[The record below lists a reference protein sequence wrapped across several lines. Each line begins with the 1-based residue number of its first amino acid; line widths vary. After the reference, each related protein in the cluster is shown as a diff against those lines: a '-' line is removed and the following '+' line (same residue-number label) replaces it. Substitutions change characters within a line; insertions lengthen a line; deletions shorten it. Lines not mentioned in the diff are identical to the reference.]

1 MISARTHFNLLNA
14 PASTNNGGKGK
25 RPAPPV
31 PSEASNSNGRCTS
44 KANDF
49 SLFSIKKS
57 EIDLIVLPEGNVDEL
72 QDDSQDM
79 NINQSDIELESQ
91 KAENNVLT
99 NNGKCLENGLHMSKE
114 TKSDVNLKLET
125 LNGNSTEN
133 LIPFDTHISD
143 TMNEFYDDD
152 LIGGDESLIVHGL
165 ESINMDDRLR
175 LTQQIW
181 YLPHINRAT
190 VVHYLQG
197 KAVGVFIVR
206 QSSKPQ
212 TLAISVRLPHGHG
225 PHIEH
230 YLIERRNTSKSNCLF
245 RLEGSEHYFSTILN
259 LVTHYSNCCDELP
272 VRLKLV
278 PVLQAATSGQSQLS
292 SLALLGQEFWQSKF
306 VQLKQLPKNSLNT
319 ETLEIVNS
327 ENISIELDKK
337 KGSPE
342 TCLKESEVALS
353 KPKLPPRRH
362 NSNCSVFT
370 DKSSSSAQSNTA
382 LDSPPP
388 PPPPSTKIKSSSPV
402 IVDSI
407 KLRKEF
413 LKPQHLPPLPPK
425 NETNNFALPLIGES
439 LTKPSTRIELPP
451 PIPPRTKI
459 DGNNSKNSPPPPR
472 PTVSKRSS
480 PTVNNLNDLLSP
492 TSMTESEII
501 DLVQQQN
508 KIDERVP
515 PLPNKGGIRANYYNH
530 VVSSQDKII
539 FPSQPSPSPEKKSS
553 PINLSKSDSSNV
565 SNLCDVYTQTE
576 SVKTNEQK
584 QKAKQNLEKTNS
596 NISVSTFYM
605 DPIDALV
612 VINQAKSSF
621 IESNSQKRHSDP
633 ELSHNVKDTTST
645 TTHGTEY
652 IGFGS
657 SINSSLGLSLE
668 SLLESFRNRFPTA
681 STIDDIKTG
690 SCRSKGNVEQKSNQ
704 LPVRHDAGF
713 STVDSQ
719 WFWHDCKKG
728 IRSNVES
735 RELKENKNQCSNGNK
750 MENNF
755 RQIKRDSIAASERS
769 DVTTAEDLIGVQS
782 PEFVVPKITL
792 MNNLDPVIS
801 GIVSNGTGFYD
812 NLTKEEMKKA
822 GSFRSEKSVHTD
834 TGTEFS
840 EPWNMEMV
848 ESRILSEIGSTSVVG
863 PTASSNGKN
872 FCFEERESQII
883 DLKTCDSTTQLLN
896 TDIIHFNSYLLNQET
911 PQIDD
916 SLNDDYD
923 NVADDEIYG
932 EYEPNGVHQNF
943 NPHSRVIRRDD
954 SEVTLKEHQ
963 NDDSSN
969 KLIMLEIVNRISNY
983 VIDLASRKDNTFAM
997 SIDNFIE
1004 CTKESTETN
1013 PNVILGYIRQF
1024 MNGMKN
1030 YLLKHGEGEFIQIV
1044 KLERSHLKPNQFLNI
1059 DSILECTLQKL
1070 IIKPLKNHIYELCI
1084 RAYNSNG
1091 SLKILSH
1098 NIKLAQNKS
1107 PEELGV
1113 SSELLPIDSNVMAEI
1128 QQNLR
1133 RLQQSYSPIKKLEY
1147 LLRSISILNT
1157 SCQERINQ
1165 LNSATNGNS
1174 KLQKSL
1180 SDQDMLPLLLYVIVH
1195 CGVIS
1200 IEIEIEYMLGLLHSS
1215 ILNGGDGSYYL
1226 TVWSSA
1232 IQVLKNMFSLN
1243 ESNHL
1248 VNGNNSKSSGPALK
1262 SQSPFSFRKKL
1273 IDSGPFSKCKEDSPS
1288 FTPKPLANLQ
1298 AYMKVLI
1305 PNELTSSIACKT
1317 VPVRSNMTTKE
1328 VCRMIAHTYRIT
1340 NPEDYAL
1347 YRIKD
1352 LDEQQLLDGDYPLT
1366 IKNELINR
1374 GETPMFAYKRCDAKF
1389 IWPTAF
1395 PVTP

>member
-1 MISARTHFNLLNA
+1 M
-14 PASTNNGGKGK
+14 
-25 RPAPPV
+25 
-31 PSEASNSNGRCTS
+31 
-44 KANDF
+44 
-49 SLFSIKKS
+49 
-57 EIDLIVLPEGNVDEL
+57 
-72 QDDSQDM
+72 
-79 NINQSDIELESQ
+79 
-91 KAENNVLT
+91 
-99 NNGKCLENGLHMSKE
+99 
-114 TKSDVNLKLET
+114 
-125 LNGNSTEN
+125 
-133 LIPFDTHISD
+133 
-143 TMNEFYDDD
+143 
-152 LIGGDESLIVHGL
+152 
-165 ESINMDDRLR
+165 
-175 LTQQIW
+175 
-181 YLPHINRAT
+181 
-190 VVHYLQG
+190 
-197 KAVGVFIVR
+197 
-206 QSSKPQ
+206 
-212 TLAISVRLPHGHG
+212 
-225 PHIEH
+225 
-230 YLIERRNTSKSNCLF
+230 
-245 RLEGSEHYFSTILN
+245 
-259 LVTHYSNCCDELP
+259 VTHYSNCCDELP

-382 LDSPPP
+382 LDSPP

-932 EYEPNGVHQNF
+932 EYEPNDVHQNF
-943 NPHSRVIRRDD
+943 NPHSKVIRRDD

-1013 PNVILGYIRQF
+1013 PNV
-1024 MNGMKN
+1024 
-1030 YLLKHGEGEFIQIV
+1030 
-1044 KLERSHLKPNQFLNI
+1044 
-1059 DSILECTLQKL
+1059 
-1070 IIKPLKNHIYELCI
+1070 
-1084 RAYNSNG
+1084 
-1091 SLKILSH
+1091 
-1098 NIKLAQNKS
+1098 
-1107 PEELGV
+1107 
-1113 SSELLPIDSNVMAEI
+1113 
-1128 QQNLR
+1128 
-1133 RLQQSYSPIKKLEY
+1133 
-1147 LLRSISILNT
+1147 
-1157 SCQERINQ
+1157 
-1165 LNSATNGNS
+1165 
-1174 KLQKSL
+1174 
-1180 SDQDMLPLLLYVIVH
+1180 
-1195 CGVIS
+1195 
-1200 IEIEIEYMLGLLHSS
+1200 
-1215 ILNGGDGSYYL
+1215 
-1226 TVWSSA
+1226 
-1232 IQVLKNMFSLN
+1232 
-1243 ESNHL
+1243 
-1248 VNGNNSKSSGPALK
+1248 
-1262 SQSPFSFRKKL
+1262 
-1273 IDSGPFSKCKEDSPS
+1273 
-1288 FTPKPLANLQ
+1288 
-1298 AYMKVLI
+1298 
-1305 PNELTSSIACKT
+1305 
-1317 VPVRSNMTTKE
+1317 
-1328 VCRMIAHTYRIT
+1328 
-1340 NPEDYAL
+1340 
-1347 YRIKD
+1347 
-1352 LDEQQLLDGDYPLT
+1352 
-1366 IKNELINR
+1366 
-1374 GETPMFAYKRCDAKF
+1374 
-1389 IWPTAF
+1389 
-1395 PVTP
+1395 